1 MKKSTVTATFK
12 SSVEAV
18 WDVVTNNAVYDW
30 RSDVSKIIVSN
41 DGNRFSEFTKDGFET
56 EFTITLKS
64 LYHRYEFDMKNKNMS
79 GHWMGLFTKDGCGTK
94 IELTEEVEVANPVM
108 NLFITSYLKK
118 QQAAYIADLRK
129 ALGE

>member
-1 MKKSTVTATFK
+1 
-12 SSVEAV
+12 
-18 WDVVTNNAVYDW
+18 
-30 RSDVSKIIVSN
+30 
-41 DGNRFSEFTKDGFET
+41 
-56 EFTITLKS
+56 
-64 LYHRYEFDMKNKNMS
+64 
-79 GHWMGLFTKDGCGTK
+79 MGLFTKDGSGTK